1 MSTSQQLHEIV
12 LQARHGD
19 FIAASERL
27 APYVMPSPLLAF
39 PGRPGRT
46 LRLKA
51 ENLQPLGSF
60 KIRAAFN
67 VLLQAAS
74 RRSLSRIATASAG
87 NFAQGLMLAARQL
100 GAQLSVH
107 IPETSAENK
116 RAALRNMGADLFV
129 HSFADWWQILMTR
142 ETGAAQD
149 LFIHPVCEPDV
160 IIGNGSIGVEL
171 LEQWPEVDTVLIP
184 IGGGGLAAGIA
195 LALRSAGRHIR
206 VVGCEI
212 ETAAPLSAARAA
224 GRPVPVNRAASFVD
238 GIGSNCVLDEMWPLL
253 RDLIDDVVV
262 VSVEEARAAVR
273 TLAQTNHLVV
283 EGAAAVAFAAARSP
297 DFEGRNVAVILSG
310 GNIDHR
316 VLCEILSS

>member
-1 MSTSQQLHEIV
+1 MSTTQRLHEIV
-12 LQARHGD
+12 LQARHAD
-19 FIAASERL
+19 FISASERL
-27 APYVMPSPLLAF
+27 APYVMPSPLIAF

-107 IPETSAENK
+107 IPDTAAENK
-116 RAALRNMGADLFV
+116 RAALRNMGANLFV
-129 HSFADWWQILMTR
+129 HSFTDWWRILMTR
-142 ETGAAQD
+142 ETGAAEE

-171 LEQWPEVDTVLIP
+171 LEQWPEVDTVVVP

-195 LALRSAGRHIR
+195 LALRSAGRRIR
-206 VVGCEI
+206 IVGCEI

-224 GRPVPVNRAASFVD
+224 GRPVPVNRAPSFVD

-262 VSVEEARAAVR
+262 VSVEQARAAVR

-283 EGAAAVAFAAARSP
+283 EGAAAVAFAAASSP
-297 DFEGRNVAVILSG
+297 DFEARNVAAILSG

>member
-1 MSTSQQLHEIV
+1 MSTPQRLHEIV
-12 LQARHGD
+12 LQAQHRD
-19 FIAASERL
+19 FIAACQRL
-27 APYVMPSPLLAF
+27 APYVTPSPLIPF
-39 PGRPGRT
+39 HGRRGRT

-74 RRSLSRIATASAG
+74 RRGLSRIATASAG
-87 NFAQGLMLAARQL
+87 NFAQGLMLAAREL

-107 IPETSAENK
+107 LPDTSAENK
-116 RAALRNMGADLFV
+116 RTALRNMGADLFI
-129 HSFADWWQILMTR
+129 HPFADWWRILMTR
-142 ETGAAQD
+142 ETGAAED

-171 LEQWPEVDTVLIP
+171 AEQWPEMDTVVIP
-184 IGGGGLAAGIA
+184 IGGGGLAAGVA

-206 VVGCEI
+206 IVGCEI

-224 GRPVPVNRAASFVD
+224 GHPTNVDRGPCFVD
-238 GIGSNCVLDEMWPLL
+238 GIGSNCVLDDMWPLL
-253 RDLIDDVVV
+253 RQLIDDVIV

-273 TLAQTNHLVV
+273 TLAATNHLVV
-283 EGAAAVAFAAARSP
+283 EGAAAVAFAAACSP
-297 DFEGRNVAVILSG
+297 SFEGRNVAAILSG
-310 GNIDHR
+310 GNIDLR
-316 VLCEILSS
+316 VLCGILSQ

>member
-1 MSTSQQLHEIV
+1 MSSSQALHEIV
-12 LQARHGD
+12 LQARHDD
-19 FIAASERL
+19 FISASRRL
-27 APYVMPSPLLAF
+27 APYVTSSPLLPFHA
-39 PGRPGRT
+39 RPGRT

-74 RRSLSRIATASAG
+74 RRTLSRIATASAG
-87 NFAQGLMLAARQL
+87 NFAQGLMLAAGQL

-107 IPETSAENK
+107 LPETAAENK

-129 HSFADWWQILMTR
+129 HSFNDWWRILMTR
-142 ETGAAQD
+142 ETGAAED

-195 LALRSAGRHIR
+195 LALRSAGRRIR
-206 VVGCEI
+206 IVGCEI

-224 GRPVPVNRAASFVD
+224 GRPVPVNRAPSFVD

-262 VSVEEARAAVR
+262 VSVEQASAAVR
-273 TLAQTNHLVV
+273 TLAETNHLVV
-283 EGAAAVAFAAARSP
+283 EGAAGVAFAAASSP
-297 DFEGRNVAVILSG
+297 DFEGRNVAVVLSG
-310 GNIDHR
+310 GNIDRR